1 MIKKSVKQWITQC
14 FVFIILFSAV
24 TLSIWDIYA
33 NYMVN
38 LSSREHRTQG
48 CAKVVKSLL
57 DHLDFTTLNDKETPE
72 YRRIRSTLHKLCYSF
87 AIDYIYVYRILPES
101 NYREFIFSTSRSDE
115 MDEILKKE
123 RSLGAIATEPLTPGE
138 IRLDNGDLTIQRT
151 RSDNKYGQEVIWLVP
166 YCSKDGKLLAIIGI
180 DFNLQNGHIKI
191 FRDFL
196 SDIFP
201 MLIPLILG
209 MVIVLYLVNNR
220 ISIPLTRISENMIRF
235 AHDARNKPEKIITGR
250 NDEIGEIADAFD
262 KMAGDI
268 SNYINNIERLTR
280 ERVETNVQLEIARR
294 IQHGLVPEKTELNS
308 KNFTVSAVTK
318 PAKKVG
324 GDFYDCFQKDDDT
337 LCIMIGD
344 ISGKGISA
352 AIFMSMTKTM
362 IREKLMTGLSP
373 AETLNYV
380 NDEICKQNP
389 ENIFATTFIAVL
401 HAKTGELCY
410 ANAGHTWPL
419 LLNDNPDFMETDNG
433 IAIGLFED
441 AGIKDYSLHLS
452 KNQGIML
459 YTDGITDANKAGKT
473 FFGTEGLLKAVKSV
487 ACGADNG
494 KAQVEA
500 VLKSIRDFSAGTEQF
515 DDTAILAAY
524 LK

>member
-1 MIKKSVKQWITQC
+1 
-14 FVFIILFSAV
+14 
-24 TLSIWDIYA
+24 
-33 NYMVN
+33 
-38 LSSREHRTQG
+38 
-48 CAKVVKSLL
+48 
-57 DHLDFTTLNDKETPE
+57 
-72 YRRIRSTLHKLCYSF
+72 
-87 AIDYIYVYRILPES
+87 
-101 NYREFIFSTSRSDE
+101 
-115 MDEILKKE
+115 
-123 RSLGAIATEPLTPGE
+123 
-138 IRLDNGDLTIQRT
+138 
-151 RSDNKYGQEVIWLVP
+151 
-166 YCSKDGKLLAIIGI
+166 
-180 DFNLQNGHIKI
+180 
-191 FRDFL
+191 
-196 SDIFP
+196 
-201 MLIPLILG
+201 
-209 MVIVLYLVNNR
+209 
-220 ISIPLTRISENMIRF
+220 
-235 AHDARNKPEKIITGR
+235 
-250 NDEIGEIADAFD
+250 
-262 KMAGDI
+262 MAGDI
-268 SNYINNIERLTR
+268 SNYINNIEQLTK
-280 ERVETNVQLEIARR
+280 ERVETNVQLEIVRR

-362 IREKLMTGLSP
+362 IREKLMAGLSP

-459 YTDGITDANKAGKT
+459 YTDGITDANKADKT
-473 FFGTEGLLKAVKSV
+473 FFGTEGLLKAVKKRSLW
-487 ACGADNG
+487 CRQW
-494 KAQVEA
+494 K
-500 VLKSIRDFSAGTEQF
+500 GTGRGRP
-515 DDTAILAAY
+515 
-524 LK
+524 